1 MRILIRVVV
10 VALLGAATAL
20 LVSCGSSGT
29 GLIPAANATPLQE
42 DFEAVERAAEA
53 GNGDCAATESAL
65 GKTQQDFLELPES
78 VDKGLHK
85 RLEQG
90 ITNLH
95 KVALEM
101 CTQPASTATTS
112 TSTTTS
118 TPQAPIKTSTTTT
131 TPTSSTPTSTTTT
144 STQTPPAATTP
155 SSPSGGTEAGGEEA
169 REKGVGKGTEESA
182 GGGAGAAQ
190 EGGGNSG
197 ASVGGASPG
206 GAQ

>member
-1 MRILIRVVV
+1 MNMRILIRVVV

-53 GNGDCAATESAL
+53 GNGSCAATESAL

-78 VDKGLHK
+78 VDKGLRT

-101 CTQPASTATTS
+101 CTEPTSTATTS
-112 TSTTTS
+112 TSTSTS
-118 TPQAPIKTSTTTT
+118 TPPAPIKTST
-131 TPTSSTPTSTTTT
+131 TSSTPTSTTTTSTST

-155 SSPSGGTEAGGEEA
+155 SSPSGGTEAGGEKEG
-169 REKGVGKGTEESA
+169 EKE
-182 GGGAGAAQ
+182 GAGAGAVQ
-190 EGGGNSG
+190 EGSGNNG
-197 ASVGGASPG
+197 AGVGGASPG